1 MDRAVLLSILLLL
14 GLRPL
19 IQGQA
24 LGDRKNPAAQTDH
37 KAGVTVEKVGTN
49 SEAEKAE
56 LQEGDVLLA
65 WSCRAAKG
73 EVDSPF
79 DVTRI
84 EIDQAP
90 RGAVMLTGLRG
101 AEKRTWS
108 PGPGEWGLK
117 TRPNLPPD
125 LLSVYQEGQELAKAG
140 NLIEAAERWRAAA
153 GKVNAS
159 ATPRLRLWLLLHAA
173 DTLAV
178 GRQWKEADAAYEDVI
193 QKSAG
198 AGLEIRMH
206 LLRNWAKAF
215 EQRADSASA
224 EKYYQQAAEEYQ
236 KAGSENL
243 VLADILDSLG
253 LSALRHADLTTAEKS
268 YAHAMEIRQRLAPSS
283 LSLANTLYG
292 LGNLARTH
300 GDLTKAEEYL
310 RQALELQERLA
321 PNSLPVAATL
331 DRLGVVALLCKIR

>member
-101 AEKRTWS
+101 AVARGRRQGECFGDAKVETVAS
-108 PGPGEWGLK
+108 PS
-117 TRPNLPPD
+117 R
-125 LLSVYQEGQELAKAG
+125 
-140 NLIEAAERWRAAA
+140 
-153 GKVNAS
+153 
-159 ATPRLRLWLLLHAA
+159 
-173 DTLAV
+173 
-178 GRQWKEADAAYEDVI
+178 GRHI
-193 QKSAG
+193 G
-198 AGLEIRMH
+198 G
-206 LLRNWAKAF
+206 
-215 EQRADSASA
+215 
-224 EKYYQQAAEEYQ
+224 
-236 KAGSENL
+236 G
-243 VLADILDSLG
+243 
-253 LSALRHADLTTAEKS
+253 T
-268 YAHAMEIRQRLAPSS
+268 AMEGGRCCVRRCNSEER
-283 LSLANTLYG
+283 G
-292 LGNLARTH
+292 GRT
-300 GDLTKAEEYL
+300 
-310 RQALELQERLA
+310 
-321 PNSLPVAATL
+321 
-331 DRLGVVALLCKIR
+331 